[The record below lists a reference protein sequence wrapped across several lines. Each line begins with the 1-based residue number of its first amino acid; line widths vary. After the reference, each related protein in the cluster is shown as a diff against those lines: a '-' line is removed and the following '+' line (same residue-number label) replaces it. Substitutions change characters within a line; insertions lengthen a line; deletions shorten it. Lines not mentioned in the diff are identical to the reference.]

1 MTAITNVSITDERDL
16 SGLAITAGGTLL
28 NVRSFTANS
37 TYTPTPGTT
46 SVIVEAIGGGGSGG
60 GSAATASGQM
70 SAGGGGGAGAYAR
83 GRFTSGFAGVTVTVA
98 AGVAAGAAGVSGQE
112 GNSSSFG
119 SLMTAPGGYGGQ
131 AGAAVSTPSIT
142 WGSNGSALPV
152 GANIVS
158 GSGEGGALALSSTRP
173 PQLVVGAAQ
182 RIFPRGRAAA
192 STAIPAVGMLTS
204 RAAQAGA
211 APRT

>member
-1 MTAITNVSITDERDL
+1 MRISDWSSDVCSSDLIVAPTTSPRIDRVVVDSTTGEASLLTGAENGSPVPPALTTGSLPVAQIALSPGMTAITNVSITDERDL

-46 SVIVEAIGGGGSGG
+46 SVIVEAVGGGGSGG

-98 AGVAAGAAGVSGQE
+98 AGVAAGAAGVSGQA
-112 GNSSSFG
+112 GNSSRGSEEHTYELK
-119 SLMTAPGGYGGQ
+119 SLM
-131 AGAAVSTPSIT
+131 
-142 WGSNGSALPV
+142 
-152 GANIVS
+152 
-158 GSGEGGALALSSTRP
+158 R
-173 PQLVVGAAQ
+173 
-182 RIFPRGRAAA
+182 
-192 STAIPAVGMLTS
+192 TS
-204 RAAQAGA
+204 Y
-211 APRT
+211 T